1 MTGSGTIYMSGHS
14 DCLKCHGRGVVSV
27 DTFSVVPCECT
38 VLRTLVRNVDRGW
51 KGLMS
56 APNLDGTSILYD
68 QSLDEENCWIT
79 ADRPTLRVHM
89 KYAALRVGPK
99 WKFNVV
105 TDAEL
110 ITAWLATA
118 GLAGMKIL
126 DPDIMLE
133 AAPISLRKLTL
144 IDIVE
149 PPDTL
154 IVVLGVKAARNAA
167 MPEVLMEAISLRRAA
182 GKPLWLVDQPQKPFR
197 EGHRAW
203 SQEVREALSG
213 FQAVK
218 LDPTSHNQ
226 MASLDSLLEQPK
238 HASRR
243 NSRSL
248 SGGSG
253 GTRTLK
259 NGGDE

>member
-1 MTGSGTIYMSGHS
+1 
-14 DCLKCHGRGVVSV
+14 
-27 DTFSVVPCECT
+27 
-38 VLRTLVRNVDRGW
+38 VDRGW
-51 KGLMS
+51 KGLMA
-56 APNLDGTSILYD
+56 APNLEGGSVLLEQAQD
-68 QSLDEENCWIT
+68 QENCWIT
-79 ADRPTLRVHM
+79 SDRPTLRVHA
-89 KYAALRVGPK
+89 KHTALRMGPK

-118 GLAGMKIL
+118 GLAGMKML

-133 AAPISLRKLTL
+133 AAPVSLRKLTL
-144 IDIVE
+144 IDMVE

-154 IVVLGVKAARNAA
+154 IVILGVKAARNVA
-167 MPEVLMEAISLRRAA
+167 MPEVLMETISLRKAA
-182 GKPLWLVDQPQKPFR
+182 GKPLWLIDQPQKPFR

-203 SQEVREALSG
+203 SQEVRDALSG
-213 FQAVK
+213 FRVVR
-218 LDPTSHNQ
+218 LDSLAQGQ

-238 HASRR
+238 TKTTSSRR
-243 NSRSL
+243 TRSL

>member
-1 MTGSGTIYMSGHS
+1 
-14 DCLKCHGRGVVSV
+14 
-27 DTFSVVPCECT
+27 
-38 VLRTLVRNVDRGW
+38 
-51 KGLMS
+51 MS
-56 APNLDGTSILYD
+56 APNLENGSVLHEEGAS
-68 QSLDEENCWIT
+68 QENCWVT
-79 ADRPTLRVHM
+79 ADRPTLRGHL
-89 KYAALRVGPK
+89 KHTALRLGPK

-118 GLAGMKIL
+118 GLAGVKML

-133 AAPISLRKLTL
+133 AAPVSLRKLTL
-144 IDIVE
+144 IDMVE

-154 IVVLGVKAARNAA
+154 IVILGVKAARNVA
-167 MPEVLMEAISLRRAA
+167 MPEVLMETISLRKAA

-203 SQEVREALSG
+203 SHEVREALSE
-213 FQAVK
+213 FQVIRLESLAK
-218 LDPTSHNQ
+218 GQ
-226 MASLDSLLEQPK
+226 MTSLDTLLAPETNTST
-238 HASRR
+238 ARR
-243 NSRSL
+243 RSRSL